1 LLDTA
6 AAIIAEVVRYGKGK
20 KEAMEL
26 IRQSARQR
34 VKQED

>member
-20 KEAMEL
+20 KEAIEF
-26 IRQSARQR
+26 IRQSVRQR